1 MRILV
6 VDNEPGILSFLK
18 KLLRRERYLVDTTR
32 LAKTALKKIHSNPY
46 DLIILDILPPD
57 KKGVS
62 FCEKLRTGKIDT
74 PILILSYL
82 DATTDKIKG
91 LNKGADDYLSK
102 PFHPEELLA
111 RINSLLRRRRMFI
124 NTILQTGNLSLNTKT
139 YEVKKDGKIIYIPGK
154 QFALLQYLLTKKGKI
169 VSKGEL
175 ITHLWGNRPVK
186 SNALEVLV
194 RRLRRSI
201 NRNYK
206 EKLIETIYDAGYRL
220 RSI

>member
-111 RINSLLRRRRMFI
+111 RINSLLRRRRIFV

-175 ITHLWGNRPVK
+175 ITHLWGNRPAK

>member
-18 KLLRRERYLVDTTR
+18 KLLRQERYLVDTTR

-111 RINSLLRRRRMFI
+111 RINSLLRRRRIFI

-175 ITHLWGNRPVK
+175 ITHLWGNRPAK